1 MGKTWKVAVIG
12 LGHWYS
18 AYGLARGLAEYPHAR
33 LAAVAAEDPAQLAA
47 FTSTFGVPGYADYR
61 EMLAREAVDIVHV
74 AAPVS
79 QIPEIAIAAAR
90 AGKHLVL
97 GKPMAMTVA
106 EADRIVEAVE
116 GAGVQCMPFQGIM
129 RLRFAE
135 TVRRIRQ
142 GDIGDLLVLHQTSPL
157 VDRGGRLSVR
167 PAGMV
172 CRLALRARRRLHR
185 RGHLL
190 DRFLPLS

>member
-116 GAGVQCMPFQGIM
+116 ARGRPVHALSGHHAAPFRRDRAPHPPGGHRRSAGAAPDVAAG
-129 RLRFAE
+129 RS
-135 TVRRIRQ
+135 RRTPI
-142 GDIGDLLVLHQTSPL
+142 S
-157 VDRGGRLSVR
+157 
-167 PAGMV
+167 PAG
-172 CRLALRARRRLHR
+172 RDGLPTRASCPEAPSSTRAST
-185 RGHLL
+185 G
-190 DRFLPLS
+190 SISSAT

>member
-116 GAGVQCMPFQGIM
+116 RRGRPVHALSGHHAAPFRRDGAPHPPGGH
-129 RLRFAE
+129 
-135 TVRRIRQ
+135 RRSA
-142 GDIGDLLVLHQTSPL
+142 GAAPDVPL

-172 CRLALRARRRLHR
+172 RRLALRARRRLHR